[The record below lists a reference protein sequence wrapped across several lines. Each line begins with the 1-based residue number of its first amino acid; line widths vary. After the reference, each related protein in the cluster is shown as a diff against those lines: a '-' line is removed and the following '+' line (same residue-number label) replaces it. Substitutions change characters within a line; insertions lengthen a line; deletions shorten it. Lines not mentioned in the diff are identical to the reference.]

1 MLPLKQRVPLPCRT
15 YLEETLR
22 LENRFS
28 QQLEQDLAELQTMLG
43 LGRKECQKICDET
56 SSKVYRCAPHLSS
69 MVGALPQSTA
79 ACISLSYSQAGASL

>member
-1 MLPLKQRVPLPCRT
+1 MLSMELCASVSCRT

-56 SSKVYRCAPHLSS
+56 SSKVYRWAPH
-69 MVGALPQSTA
+69 Q
-79 ACISLSYSQAGASL
+79 